1 MTRVALLIAVTLIG
15 QAGAQTAIPP
25 IGLHGVGMVAVGA
38 DAQTVYEAF
47 AADRRALVDLGH
59 EGGQLWPALLLRF
72 GNLTQRDGIVAELT
86 PEGSQL
92 VVWRIQVR
100 DPAFKTPKGIGV
112 GSTVGELR
120 AAYRT
125 GPVVA
130 GDGDGALAVSV
141 DELSARFVLDRR
153 GPAAAKLSV
162 ARTGADVPDAVRI
175 VGVLLTRDEP
185 PTAAAPRV
193 TDQDL
198 KSVTVAMTREGLCG
212 TALPDPQDV
221 GQCPTYSVTLTGDG
235 TVRYEGRVGVKTLG
249 ARTHH
254 VSAEE
259 VRALVDEFMAARFFT
274 LRERY
279 DSVPLPDGLVHVQ
292 FHGVRTVLTLS
303 VGGKKKTVTDFY
315 GTPASVL
322 RLGRRVDEVA
332 DSRRYTGRRD

>member
-15 QAGAQTAIPP
+15 QAGTDSKVPP
-25 IGLHGVGMVAVGA
+25 IGPHGVGAVIIGA

-47 AADRRALVDLGH
+47 AADRRSLVDLGH
-59 EGGQLWPALLLRF
+59 EGQLSPALFLRF
-72 GNLTQRDGIVAELT
+72 GSLTQHDGIIAELA
-86 PEGSQL
+86 PERGQM

-100 DPAFKTPKGIGV
+100 DPAFKTLKGIGV
-112 GSTVGELR
+112 GSTVGQLR
-120 AAYRT
+120 AAYKP
-125 GPVVA
+125 GQVIAGEGAVA
-130 GDGDGALAVSV
+130 LGV
-141 DELSARFVLDRR
+141 DELSASFVLDQK
-153 GPAAAKLSV
+153 GPESV
-162 ARTGADVPDAVRI
+162 RLAGVRTAGDVPDAARI
-175 VGVLLTRDEP
+175 VSVLLTRNEP
-185 PTAAAPRV
+185 PDAALRV

-212 TALPDPQDV
+212 SALPDPQDV
-221 GQCPTYSVTLTGDG
+221 AQCPTYSVTLTGDG
-235 TVRYEGRVGVKTLG
+235 TVRYEGRVGVRTLG
-249 ARTHH
+249 ARTHQ

>member
-15 QAGAQTAIPP
+15 QAGTDSKVPP
-25 IGLHGVGMVAVGA
+25 IGPHGVGAVTIGA

-47 AADRRALVDLGH
+47 AADRRSLVDLAH
-59 EGGQLWPALLLRF
+59 EGQLSPALFLRF
-72 GNLTQRDGIVAELT
+72 GSLTQRDGIVAELA
-86 PEGSQL
+86 PERGQM
-92 VVWRIQVR
+92 VVWRVQVR
-100 DPAFKTPKGIGV
+100 DPAFKTLKGIGV
-112 GSTVGELR
+112 GSTVGQLR
-120 AAYRT
+120 AAYKP
-125 GPVVA
+125 GQVIAGEGAVA
-130 GDGDGALAVSV
+130 LGV
-141 DELSARFVLDRR
+141 DELSASFVLDQK
-153 GPAAAKLSV
+153 GPES
-162 ARTGADVPDAVRI
+162 ARLAGVRTAADVPDAARI
-175 VGVLLTRDEP
+175 VSVLLTRNEP
-185 PTAAAPRV
+185 PDAALRV

-212 TALPDPQDV
+212 SALPDPQDV
-221 GQCPTYSVTLTGDG
+221 AQCPTYSVTLTGDG
-235 TVRYEGRVGVKTLG
+235 TVRYEGRVGVRTLG
-249 ARTHH
+249 ARTHQ

-315 GTPASVL
+315 GTPVSVL